1 MNGAARQKA
10 PWRRA
15 YLGFGANLGKKEDN
29 CKAGLGLLA
38 ASPDV
43 FLSAVSGF
51 YSTAPMH
58 IEDQDWFVNG
68 AARIETRLLPK
79 ELLGLL
85 KEIEKAVGRKPGGL
99 RFGPRVL
106 DMDILV
112 FEDFVTDDKDLV
124 LPHPRMHE
132 RRFVLAPLCD
142 IGCLEVHPVSGQ
154 TFGELLNSLDPF
166 EQKVV
171 PR

>member
-1 MNGAARQKA
+1 MSCPAPQKA
-10 PWRRA
+10 LWRRA
-15 YLGFGANLGKKEDN
+15 YLGFGANLGNKQAN
-29 CKAGLGLLA
+29 CREGLSLLA
-38 ASPDV
+38 TSPGV

-51 YSTAPMH
+51 YNTAPMH

-68 AARIETRLLPK
+68 AARIETLLLPK
-79 ELLGLL
+79 ELLALL
-85 KEIEKAVGRKPGGL
+85 KNIEKAVGRKPGGL

-106 DMDILV
+106 DMDILI
-112 FEDFVTDDKDLV
+112 FEGFVTDDDSLV

-142 IGCLEVHPVSGQ
+142 ICCLEIHPVLGQ
-154 TFGELLNSLDPF
+154 TFGELLSSLNPS

-171 PR
+171 SL

>member
-1 MNGAARQKA
+1 MSGTARQKA
-10 PWRRA
+10 LWRRA
-15 YLGFGANLGKKEDN
+15 YLGFGANLGNKDAN
-29 CKAGLGLLA
+29 CRAGLGLLA
-38 ASPDV
+38 ASPGV

-51 YSTAPMH
+51 YNTAPMH

-85 KEIEKAVGRKPGGL
+85 KDIEKAVGRKPNGL
-99 RFGPRVL
+99 RYGPRVL
-106 DMDILV
+106 DMDILI
-112 FEDFVTDDKDLV
+112 FEGVITEDEGLV

-142 IGCLEVHPVSGQ
+142 IGCLEVHPVLGQ
-154 TFGELLNSLDPF
+154 TFGELLDSLDPF

-171 PR
+171 SR